1 MCLGYCWYS
10 CSSSMRCF
18 AAESI
23 YIDRIFRLP
32 HRERERGRREGG
44 FLADVPTRERELLP
58 DCDPRA
64 MRQAGKAQPKFAI
77 PIYLYIRTL
86 YTHAIGISEIPR
98 FFFRQAAIVG
108 IYTRERTKEMK
119 RYSFNTHT
127 PQRCENLFLTS
138 RSSLY
143 MYTSAASSLAHT
155 QSTVVALITA
165 LGHVTICPRNPRDAL
180 HCTCIH
186 STCST
191 IASCAHPH
199 LSRLIRQPFLFFS
212 LSLSPSLTVSRASFD
227 NHIAALARENG
238 TRKRPLARSVAM
250 LARNCTVK
258 TTSLHAC
265 APVAWTERER
275 EWLPRLSHALSIAQ
289 RERKRERERESGLAR
304 EPSVCAKA
312 PVVLSS

>member
-44 FLADVPTRERELLP
+44 FLADVPTRERESCCLTATRERCVRP
-58 DCDPRA
+58 EKRS
-64 MRQAGKAQPKFAI
+64 RNSRYRYI
-77 PIYLYIRTL
+77 YIRTL
-86 YTHAIGISEIPR
+86 YTDAIGISEIPR

-212 LSLSPSLTVSRASFD
+212 LSL
-227 NHIAALARENG
+227 
-238 TRKRPLARSVAM
+238 
-250 LARNCTVK
+250 
-258 TTSLHAC
+258 
-265 APVAWTERER
+265 
-275 EWLPRLSHALSIAQ
+275 
-289 RERKRERERESGLAR
+289 
-304 EPSVCAKA
+304 
-312 PVVLSS
+312 